1 MSTAEVR
8 SLYRKFWRQAHRSVM
23 WVSPQ
28 RFVIASKLSSA
39 FRSPTPQ
46 DLDPVRQANTLAFL
60 KSAAETLGVEHRVV
74 KTLCFVHWSRY
85 YDLKTAM
92 KPYPKQAKNFK
103 EWLFEYEA
111 YDNYEKCLQMMNDSL
126 KLCLR

>member
-1 MSTAEVR
+1 MSTPEVR

-28 RFVIASKLSSA
+28 RHAIASKLSSA

-46 DLDPVRQANTLAFL
+46 DLDPIRQANTLAFL
-60 KSAAETLGVEHRVV
+60 KSAAETVGTEHRVI
-74 KTLCFVHWSRY
+74 KKLCFVHWSRY
-85 YDLKTAM
+85 CDSKLMM
-92 KPYPKQAKNFK
+92 KPYPMHAKNFK
-103 EWLFEYEA
+103 EWLYEHEA
-111 YDNYEKCLQMMNDSL
+111 FDNYEKCLQMMNNSL